1 MQDMLD
7 NLTEI
12 ARKAGEAILE
22 VYQKEDF
29 GVEQKSDDSPL
40 TQADLAAHKIISESL
55 EKIYPGIHCF
65 SEESEVLPFEQRRT
79 WQRYF
84 LVDPLDGTKE
94 FINRNGEFTVNIALI
109 ENGRSLLGIV

>member
-40 TQADLAAHKIISESL
+40 TQADLAAHVKRSGNL
-55 EKIYPGIHCF
+55 A
-65 SEESEVLPFEQRRT
+65 EEIT
-79 WQRYF
+79 
-84 LVDPLDGTKE
+84 DT
-94 FINRNGEFTVNIALI
+94 LI
-109 ENGRSLLGIV
+109 MAILGFFQI

>member
-55 EKIYPGIHCF
+55 EKYTPAYPA
-65 SEESEVLPFEQRRT
+65 SLRNRR
-79 WQRYF
+79 F
-84 LVDPLDGTKE
+84 
-94 FINRNGEFTVNIALI
+94 
-109 ENGRSLLGIV
+109 SLLSNVEPGNAIFWLTR